1 MRADLLLC
9 NPYFIKDDPVTRRT
23 MDIYPLIGH
32 GYLASYLG
40 AQGYAVDIFDG
51 TFTNGIGD
59 FIEKLSASQPAVVGV
74 YGHVLSRH
82 NAFAFAHAARERGM
96 RVIAGG
102 PDATAY
108 CDEYLENG
116 FEVVV
121 CGEGEE
127 TAHAVMEWIGRGG
140 TVSELHD
147 VLGIAFRTVA
157 GDTVSTDRRPYK
169 KDIDTLPF
177 PRRDR
182 EIYKPYMEAWR
193 RIHGYTSMPVFASR
207 GCPFDCHFCFRPV
220 FGRHYRVRE
229 PEDVLAEIEMCAS
242 EFGTTHFRFVD
253 DIFVV
258 RKKWVKQ
265 FSRLVQERGLRLEF
279 DILSRADLIG
289 ENVAVDLKA
298 MGVRRVYLGMESGS
312 DAVLNTMNK
321 NMKAER
327 SIEAAEIIHRNGM
340 EFLAWI
346 LLGYPG
352 EEKKDIYLTRD
363 LVVKIKPDVLSI
375 SVAFPIKGTPFYD
388 MVKDRLQHKRP
399 IWRRTAENRLVFRG
413 RYPNLF
419 YFFARLWLH
428 QEVDLAKGTMPV
440 WRRPVHVALKWAL
453 RAGMEVLSLRRP
465 EVSGSSVQEGGR
477 KTIAVITGK

>member
-1 MRADLLLC
+1 
-9 NPYFIKDDPVTRRT
+9 
-23 MDIYPLIGH
+23 
-32 GYLASYLG
+32 
-40 AQGYAVDIFDG
+40 
-51 TFTNGIGD
+51 
-59 FIEKLSASQPAVVGV
+59 
-74 YGHVLSRH
+74 LSRH

-108 CDEYLENG
+108 CDEYLGNG

-127 TAHAVMEWIGRGG
+127 TAREVMEWIGRGG

-147 VLGIAFRTVA
+147 VQGIAFRSAA
-157 GDTVSTDRRPYK
+157 GDTVSTDRRPYR
-169 KDIDTLPF
+169 KDIDSLPF

-220 FGRHYRVRE
+220 FGRQYRVRE

-265 FSRLVQERGLRLEF
+265 FSQLVQERGLRLEF
-279 DILSRADLIG
+279 DILSRADLIDD
-289 ENVAVDLKA
+289 NVAVDLKA
-298 MGVRRVYLGMESGS
+298 MGVRRIYLGMESGS

-352 EEKKDIYLTRD
+352 EGKKDIYLTRD

-388 MVKDRLQHKRP
+388 MVKDRLEHKRP

-413 RYPNLF
+413 RYPNSF

-428 QEVDLAKGTMPV
+428 QEAGLAMATMPV

-465 EVSGSSVQEGGR
+465 EVTDGGVKEHGR
-477 KTIAVITGK
+477 KTIAVMSGK

>member
-51 TFTNGIGD
+51 TFTNGVAD
-59 FIEKLSASQPAVVGV
+59 YLDKLRISRPAVVGV

-108 CDEYLENG
+108 CDEYLRNG

-127 TAHAVMEWIGRGG
+127 TAHAVMEWIGRAGS
-140 TVSELHD
+140 VSELHD
-147 VLGIAFRTVA
+147 VQGIAFRTEA
-157 GDTVSTDRRPYK
+157 GNIVNTDRRPYK
-169 KDIDTLPF
+169 KDIGTLPF

-182 EIYKPYMEAWR
+182 AIYEPYLEAWR
-193 RIHGYTSMPVFASR
+193 RTHGYTSMPIFASR

-229 PEDVLAEIEMCAS
+229 PENVLAEIEACTS
-242 EFGTTHFRFVD
+242 EFGATHFRFVD

-258 RKKWVKQ
+258 RKKWVRQ
-265 FSRLVQERGLRLEF
+265 FSRLIQERGVHLNF
-279 DILSRADLIG
+279 DILSRADLID

-312 DAVLNTMNK
+312 DDVLNMMNK
-321 NMKAER
+321 HMKTEH
-327 SIEAAEIIHRNGM
+327 SIKAANIIHRNGM

-352 EEKKDIYLTRD
+352 ESKKDIYLTRD
-363 LVVKIKPDVLSI
+363 MVTKIKPDVLSI

-388 MVKDRLQHKRP
+388 MVKDALQKKRP

-413 RYPNLF
+413 RYPNPF
-419 YFFARLWLH
+419 YFLVRLWLH
-428 QEVDLAKGTMPV
+428 QEADLAKGTMPV
-440 WRRPVHVALKWAL
+440 WRRPVHVALKWAF

-465 EVSGSSVQEGGR
+465 GSTDSGTKERGR
-477 KTIAVITGK
+477 KTIAVMSRE